1 VYIRAVA
8 VGAFLGLIFISPLVF
23 VYFLVIKGVDRYEP
37 EPLWLLTVMFFW
49 GALGATAV
57 AIVGDQIGMNAISA
71 ALGMGAQTSLV
82 DASTASF
89 VAPLVEESAKGV
101 GLLALWGASA
111 LFLNEIDGALDGAI
125 YGGVIGLGFTLT
137 EDLMYVSSAA
147 AKGGVD
153 AFATV
158 FVMRTVLNGLGHASF
173 TAMTGLGVGIANET
187 RSPVLKIGA
196 PVGGWMCAV
205 GLHGLH
211 NFLVT
216 FLMDGGT
223 GLVVKYLLFWT
234 FDLFFFVLLFALAAR
249 DRVIVLRGL
258 VEEVGRLLHP
268 KELRLTTSYGMFVP
282 LWNVFALMRSP
293 GGYWKSRRKQLDLV
307 ELAFVKNR
315 RRRGESGSGLD
326 QREQRLRTAIAVA
339 NQRGVFIGAR

>member
-1 VYIRAVA
+1 MF
-8 VGAFLGLIFISPLVF
+8 VGTVLGLIFISPLVF
-23 VYFLVIKGVDRYEP
+23 FYFLAIKGVDRYEP
-37 EPLWLLTVMFFW
+37 EPLWLLAAMFLW
-49 GALGATAV
+49 GALGASAI
-57 AIVGDQIGMNAISA
+57 AIVGDQVGMSAVSA
-71 ALGMGAQTSLV
+71 ALGKGAQASLV

-89 VAPLVEESAKGV
+89 VAPLVEESAKGL
-101 GLLALWGASA
+101 GLLVLWAASA
-111 LFLNEIDGALDGAI
+111 LFLGEIDGALDGAI
-125 YGGVIGLGFTLT
+125 YGGVVGLGFTLT

-147 AKGGVD
+147 AKGGAS

-158 FVMRTVLNGLGHASF
+158 FVMRTVLAGLGHASF

-187 RSPVLKIGA
+187 RSSALKVGA

-223 GLVVKYLLFWT
+223 GLVLKYFIFWI
-234 FDLFFFVLLFALAAR
+234 FDLFFFVLLFVLAAR

-258 VEEVGRLLHP
+258 VDEVGRLLHP

-282 LWNVFALMRSP
+282 LWNVFALMKSP
-293 GGYWKSRRKQLDLV
+293 SGYWNSRRKQLDLV

-315 RRRGESGSGLD
+315 RRRGETGSILD
-326 QREQRLRTAIAVA
+326 QRERKLRDAIAMA